1 MTKNLSAPIQLLTL
15 VWKNTNTVLAHSWR
29 RLNSSMQDALSLA
42 IRAGMRFESSDFEYI
57 AENFRFGYWGGRSDG
72 YMFGERYYRSAC
84 NEPNKSACQAFEEW
98 RDREPFI
105 ADNVNTGR
113 YWRNSKTLSRSRL
126 AIGFEFYWNGETVT
140 VTSFSIDGSYLS
152 ACSYQEK
159 PKDEY
164 APAKIKHRYKITV
177 RDLQTNHQELKKL
190 GIAIARCED
199 KIEPFSPADT
209 AERLQRTKKT
219 IAQAWK
225 LVEEW
230 EGKNQKEPGS

>member
-1 MTKNLSAPIQLLTL
+1 MQKSKLSPPIQMLQI
-15 VWKNTNTVLAHSWR
+15 VWENANKAMGFSWQ

-42 IRAGMRFESSDFEYI
+42 ISAGMRFDPGDFKYI
-57 AENFRFGYWGGRSDG
+57 AENFRFDYWGGSDG
-72 YMFGERYYRSAC
+72 HMFGERYYRQAC
-84 NEPNKSACQAFEEW
+84 NEPNKSACRAFEKW
-98 RDREPFI
+98 RSREPFI

-113 YWRNSKTLSRSRL
+113 YWGDSKMLSRSRL

-140 VTSFSIDGSYLS
+140 VTSFSIDGSYLT
-152 ACSYQEK
+152 ACSYQEE

-177 RDLQTNHQELKKL
+177 KDLKTNHPELKKL

-199 KIEPFSPADT
+199 KTEPLSPADT
-209 AERLQRTKKT
+209 AKRLQRTKKT
-219 IAQAWK
+219 IAEAWK

-230 EGKNQKEPGS
+230 EQGANDTTTD